1 MLVFAAQELSES
13 FEEDI
18 TWIDFRQEMEALS
31 ADGSWTSRAADLLTL
46 ALANWSGRLVK
57 IFSSLSNQP
66 IIDVHPTLK
75 HNTCTDPITLAY
87 IASDNTTI
95 PEHYDMCSKPGTMN

>member
-1 MLVFAAQELSES
+1 MCGNADWKKQFPSAGTRFLTNPFMKRRSLQELSES

-18 TWIDFRQEMEALS
+18 TWIDFRQEIEALS
-31 ADGSWTSRAADLLTL
+31 VDGSWTSRAADLLPL

-57 IFSSLSNQP
+57 IFSSLANQP

-75 HNTCTDPITLAY
+75 
-87 IASDNTTI
+87 
-95 PEHYDMCSKPGTMN
+95 